1 MILAEQLFRQYLDEG
16 EKIVTVLHRHPFVLL
31 KGLWPIVLVGF
42 GLPAFLWYLFAEFWL
57 FFLLWMVI
65 SAVRVF
71 REFMI
76 WYHDA
81 ILVTDVSLI
90 DVYWHGFFD
99 RSSTRLEYNMMEGVS
114 TEIRGLRRVVFN
126 YGTVSVQRGG
136 GTNPLVLKDALN
148 PRRAERRIME
158 YQEEYLNK
166 QSIEDSA
173 SLKDLLTQ
181 MIRHHHKDQQKN
193 QSEDINQS

>member
-1 MILAEQLFRQYLDEG
+1 M
-16 EKIVTVLHRHPFVLL
+16 TVLHRHPFVLL
-31 KGLWPIVLVGF
+31 KSLWPIILVGVA
-42 GLPAFLWYLFAEFWL
+42 LPVFLWYLFAEFWL
-57 FFLLWMVI
+57 FFVFWMLV
-65 SAVRVF
+65 SAIRIF

-81 ILVTDVSLI
+81 MLITDVSLI

-99 RSSTRLEYNMMEGVS
+99 RSSTRLEYNMMEGVT
-114 TEIRGLRRVVFN
+114 TEIRGLRRVLFN

-136 GTNPLVLKDALN
+136 GTNPLILRDALN

-173 SLKDLLTQ
+173 SLKDLLSQ
-181 MIRHHHKDQQKN
+181 MIRHHHKDQQKKEAENTN
-193 QSEDINQS
+193 QS